1 MQEPG
6 SWAHLLK
13 ICIRLLFL
21 VDGRTSCWSQPWTNH
36 EVPSYF
42 YSKEHL
48 PLYYSGFL
56 KHLML
61 FPPTQSLPLYLEL
74 FHVWRMYP
82 LLMFPASTTVF
93 LWDSAYVEELTS
105 RFKQRQNMFKGEM
118 FWMEVFFSKSKI
130 WVDEWLLMWLSP
142 RLTHFWVL
150 LTHVSKSEKNFMSF
164 SAVH

>member
-1 MQEPG
+1 MGALPVGASLGQIMKY
-6 SWAHLLK
+6 HLTSTPRN
-13 ICIRLLFL
+13 ICLCITLGFSS
-21 VDGRTSCWSQPWTNH
+21 TSCC
-36 EVPSYF
+36 F
-42 YSKEHL
+42 LL
-48 PLYYSGFL
+48 PRAYHS
-56 KHLML
+56 
-61 FPPTQSLPLYLEL
+61 TLEL